1 MRSPIQHQA
10 ESAGLHTDLVQYIS
24 ECNALIFL
32 WTAMKQETRQTANHY
47 ASTAQNDG
55 RPWQVPRSPEIRGEL
70 WLYMGVCAGVIFV
83 VRC

>member
-1 MRSPIQHQA
+1 
-10 ESAGLHTDLVQYIS
+10 
-24 ECNALIFL
+24 
-32 WTAMKQETRQTANHY
+32 MKQETRQTANHY